1 MANNDLIV
9 NERQADLGS
18 FIVGRLLPFRKKD
31 K

>member
-18 FIVGRLLPFRKKD
+18 FMVVDSCLFEKKD